1 MKVQTVQDALRL
13 CRSWQTSSKKAGRR
27 LRRANALLE
36 EAARVL
42 HDLPD
47 QHCPNELLER
57 VRLHLHAT
65 SADPIPDGA
74 TEP

>member
-1 MKVQTVQDALRL
+1 MKTRTIQDALRL

-36 EAARVL
+36 EAARAL

-47 QHCPNELLER
+47 QHCPTELLER

-65 SADPIPDGA
+65 SANITTDGIG
-74 TEP
+74 